1 MMGESEGNLMNDGE
15 EWRTRLA
22 HDAATITG
30 ILNSMRRIAVIGIK
44 PASAMGPAH
53 TVPKYLQRMG
63 FDIVPVPVYYP
74 ELTEILGVPVHRSL
88 ATVQPPADLV
98 QIFRR
103 PSDVPMHVD
112 DILGAKPRV
121 VWMQLGIRNDAAAE
135 TLARAGIHVIQ
146 NRCLQVE
153 LERRANAESER

>member
-1 MMGESEGNLMNDGE
+1 MMGMSEGNLMSDDE

-22 HDAATITG
+22 HDAATITR
-30 ILNSMRRIAVIGIK
+30 ILASMRRIAVIGIK

-53 TVPKYLQRMG
+53 SVPKYLQRMG
-63 FDIVPVPVYYP
+63 YDIVPVPVYYP
-74 ELTEILGVPVHRSL
+74 DVTEILGLPVHRSL

-98 QIFRR
+98 QVFRR
-103 PSDVPMHVD
+103 PTDVPQHLD
-112 DILGAKPRV
+112 EILAAKPRV

-135 TLARAGIHVIQ
+135 TWARAGIHVIQ

-153 LERRANAESER
+153 LDRRKTEPPEV

>member
-1 MMGESEGNLMNDGE
+1 MSMSEGNLMNDVE

-30 ILNSMRRIAVIGIK
+30 ILNAMRRIAVIGIK

-53 TVPKYLQRMG
+53 SVPKYLQQMG
-63 FDIVPVPVYYP
+63 YDIVPVPVYYP

-88 ATVQPPADLV
+88 ATVDPPADLV

-103 PSDVPMHVD
+103 PADVAQHVD
-112 DILGAKPRV
+112 EVLAAEPAV

-135 TLARAGIHVIQ
+135 TWARAGIHVIQ

-153 LERRANAESER
+153 LDRRRTKPEE

>member
-1 MMGESEGNLMNDGE
+1 MDMSEGNLMTDSE

-22 HDAATITG
+22 HDAATITR
-30 ILNSMRRIAVIGIK
+30 ILAEMKRIAVIGIK
-44 PASAMGPAH
+44 PASASGPAH
-53 TVPKYLQRMG
+53 TVPRYLQRMG
-63 FDIVPVPVYYP
+63 YDIVPVPVYYP

-98 QIFRR
+98 QVFRR
-103 PSDVPMHVD
+103 PADVLQHVD
-112 DILGAKPRV
+112 EILAAQPRV

-135 TLARAGIHVIQ
+135 AFARAGIHVIQ

-153 LERRANAESER
+153 LDRRREDTED

>member
-1 MMGESEGNLMNDGE
+1 MGESEGNLMNDGE

-121 VWMQLGIRNDAAAE
+121 VWMQLGIRNDDAAE
-135 TLARAGIHVIQ
+135 QFAEAGIKVVQ
-146 NRCLQVE
+146 DLCLMVE
-153 LERRANAESER
+153 HRTLV

>member
-1 MMGESEGNLMNDGE
+1 MDVSEGNLMNDDQ

-22 HDAATITG
+22 HDAATISG
-30 ILNSMRRIAVIGIK
+30 ILSSMKRIAVIGIK

-53 TVPKYLQRMG
+53 TVPRYLQQHG

-74 ELTEILGVPVHRSL
+74 EVTEILGVPVHRSL
-88 ATVQPPADLV
+88 ATVEPPADVV

-103 PSDVPMHVD
+103 PADVPQHVD
-112 DILGAKPRV
+112 DILAAKPRV
-121 VWMQLGIRNDAAAE
+121 VWMQLGIRNEAVAE

-146 NRCLQVE
+146 NRCMQVE
-153 LERRANAESER
+153 LERRDAPD

>member
-1 MMGESEGNLMNDGE
+1 MGVSEGNLMNDAE

-22 HDAATITG
+22 HDAATISD
-30 ILNSMRRIAVIGIK
+30 ILSSMRRIAVIGIK

-53 TVPKYLQRMG
+53 SVPKYLQQKG

-88 ATVQPPADLV
+88 ATVQPPADVV

-103 PSDVPMHVD
+103 PADVPQHLD
-112 DILGAKPRV
+112 DILAAKPKV
-121 VWMQLGIRNDAAAE
+121 VWMQLGIRNDAVAE

-146 NRCLQVE
+146 NRCMQVE
-153 LERRANAESER
+153 LERRSNEESER